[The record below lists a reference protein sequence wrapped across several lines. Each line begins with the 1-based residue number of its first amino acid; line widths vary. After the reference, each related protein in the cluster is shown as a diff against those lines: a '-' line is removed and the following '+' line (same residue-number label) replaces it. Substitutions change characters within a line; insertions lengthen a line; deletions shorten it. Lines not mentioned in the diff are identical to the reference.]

1 MDSEQIAGLTAEMKG
16 QLWFIDKVDKRLKS
30 RVEDGLDTP
39 GQLDSVAYQIHN
51 LYCSVED
58 LLKFVASAF
67 ENNIGASGGW
77 HRILLLRMSQPVVGI
92 RPALL
97 SEESLLLMD
106 KLRSFRHLVRHAYGM
121 EIELPQ
127 LQPNIINAVQLYP
140 LIERDIN
147 NFLAQLS
154 ESESGE

>member
-16 QLWFIDKVDKRLKS
+16 QLWFIEKVDKRLKS

-58 LLKFVASAF
+58 LLKFIANTF
-67 ENNIGASGGW
+67 ENNMGASGGW
-77 HRILLLRMSQPVVGI
+77 HRILLLRMSQPVAGI

-97 SEESLLLMD
+97 SEEFLLLMD
-106 KLRSFRHLVRHAYGM
+106 KLRSFRHLVRHTYGM
-121 EIELPQ
+121 DIELAQ
-127 LQPNIINAVQLYP
+127 LRPNIDNAVQLYP
-140 LIERDIN
+140 LIERDVN
-147 NFLAQLS
+147 DFLAQLT
-154 ESESGE
+154 EAEDG